1 MTSKEPSLNTPLGVI
16 FCRRIKLMQKL
27 KLMPKIT
34 GKMHELAVTSSFRIN
49 FVLPMIK
56 HQFFGEL

>member
-1 MTSKEPSLNTPLGVI
+1 
-16 FCRRIKLMQKL
+16 MQKL

-34 GKMHELAVTSSFRIN
+34 AKMHELAVTSSFRIN

-56 HQFFGEL
+56 HQFLGNYEKDIHTLH

>member
-1 MTSKEPSLNTPLGVI
+1 
-16 FCRRIKLMQKL
+16 MQKL

-34 GKMHELAVTSSFRIN
+34 AKMHELAVTSSFRIN

-56 HQFFGEL
+56 HQFFGELWERHSYSLLESNMFFLY